1 MYRPR
6 EQLVTSLKSP
16 KKLDFCI
23 KQYSV
28 DSGVRL
34 VKRKNLGVLQKVTF
48 LQIDEISPMI

>member
-34 VKRKNLGVLQKVTF
+34 VKRKILGVLQKVTF